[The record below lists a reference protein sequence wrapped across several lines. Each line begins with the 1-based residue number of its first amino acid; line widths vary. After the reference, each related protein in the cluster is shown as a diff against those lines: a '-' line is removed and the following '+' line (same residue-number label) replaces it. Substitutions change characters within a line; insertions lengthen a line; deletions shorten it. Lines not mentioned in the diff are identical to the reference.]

1 MRESPSMAPKGKPS
15 ERQALYM
22 IRAPLYVKRIHYH
35 ARYHSV
41 TVDGGKFHAGSK
53 TGSFQS
59 FSPSLPCT
67 PFAALQ
73 VWSPIKAFTGAIV
86 AASLSVK
93 DVRTSQEDC
102 GEGCAGEFRLL
113 GSLRTGRNGFGT
125 STKPIL

>member
-1 MRESPSMAPKGKPS
+1 M
-15 ERQALYM
+15 QAQ
-22 IRAPLYVKRIHYH
+22 
-35 ARYHSV
+35 
-41 TVDGGKFHAGSK
+41 K

-102 GEGCAGEFRLL
+102 GEAVPV
-113 GSLRTGRNGFGT
+113 S
-125 STKPIL
+125 SAAW

>member
-1 MRESPSMAPKGKPS
+1 M
-15 ERQALYM
+15 QAQ
-22 IRAPLYVKRIHYH
+22 
-35 ARYHSV
+35 
-41 TVDGGKFHAGSK
+41 K

-102 GEGCAGEFRLL
+102 GEGCAGEFRCLVAFEL
-113 GSLRTGRNGFGT
+113 GEMDSEHLRNRYSNLQLVPGT
-125 STKPIL
+125 VADQHRHRKSA